1 MIKIQFQVGALWI
14 DSRLFYTNLNS
25 NFKHNTLSEE
35 EMEKIWKPI
44 LIFNNAEFKD
54 EVRFLDENS
63 VGYVKVNPGANFE
76 YASLSYLQNFK
87 WFYGIEGFVLILQ
100 KYNKVLQLVL
110 FFCRTLL
117 VKKRLTLKFTCSF
130 RLELYPF
137 DTQECLIEIINN
149 AIGGGRHINLLPG
162 NAEFLG
168 FEYVKEYRIKSL
180 RFVKTASTMV
190 TMTITLERQLLY
202 LFLTNLLPVVL
213 INLVKL
219 FLYRFSTLLH
229 KTLSF

>member
-1 MIKIQFQVGALWI
+1 MVLWNRRVCLTFI
-14 DSRLFYTNLNS
+14 
-25 NFKHNTLSEE
+25 
-35 EMEKIWKPI
+35 
-44 LIFNNAEFKD
+44 
-54 EVRFLDENS
+54 
-63 VGYVKVNPGANFE
+63 KVN
-76 YASLSYLQNFK
+76 
-87 WFYGIEGFVLILQ
+87 
-100 KYNKVLQLVL
+100 KVPFIGLV
-110 FFCRTLL
+110 FCRTLL
-117 VKKRLTLKFTCSF
+117 VKKRLTLKFACSF

-137 DTQECLIEIINN
+137 DTQECSIEIINN

-162 NAEFLG
+162 TAEFLG

-180 RFVKTASTMV
+180 KFVKTTSTMV